1 MEEVVVTNWVFNIVW
16 NPSLAGDFILV
27 DLASNCVLEIEHLF
41 DITVC
46 ELGNDSLI
54 LLDFDEV
61 EIFVIPE
68 MNVLRILHTVVL
80 LVNLLVYILMG
91 YRACQNV
98 EGVVTLVISVVMHM
112 GFIINWDSINV
123 CINIFF
129 VEVVIF

>member
-1 MEEVVVTNWVFNIVW
+1 
-16 NPSLAGDFILV
+16 
-27 DLASNCVLEIEHLF
+27 
-41 DITVC
+41 
-46 ELGNDSLI
+46 
-54 LLDFDEV
+54 
-61 EIFVIPE
+61 